1 MSDSYIYTWVT
12 THRMIDPLE
21 NTKHEN
27 SKSIKRKRIWI
38 SACKIKKPEQKLQNM
53 IQHND
58 AINPQWMGQAACA
71 HVLYGYFG
79 LTLLILMQWYAD
91 LLHIQEKIMM
101 QKNTGQSQQFSAG
114 IWQSAKSPW
123 IKPKALLQSAKIG
136 LYTIYSQIS
145 SSLKAIINV
154 IWKLQ
159 IIA

>member
-1 MSDSYIYTWVT
+1 
-12 THRMIDPLE
+12 
-21 NTKHEN
+21 
-27 SKSIKRKRIWI
+27 
-38 SACKIKKPEQKLQNM
+38 
-53 IQHND
+53 
-58 AINPQWMGQAACA
+58 
-71 HVLYGYFG
+71 
-79 LTLLILMQWYAD
+79 
-91 LLHIQEKIMM
+91 MM

-159 IIA
+159 IIASLSFHFTSVINSKCSPQLSEDKGVTGEVKENSTEDKGLINHKAHLPSESGTTGTAAAFVDPHVLNLEKMIYQFYLYLLL

>member
-1 MSDSYIYTWVT
+1 
-12 THRMIDPLE
+12 
-21 NTKHEN
+21 
-27 SKSIKRKRIWI
+27 
-38 SACKIKKPEQKLQNM
+38 
-53 IQHND
+53 
-58 AINPQWMGQAACA
+58 
-71 HVLYGYFG
+71 
-79 LTLLILMQWYAD
+79 
-91 LLHIQEKIMM
+91 MM

-159 IIA
+159 IIASLSFHFTSVINSKCSPQLSEDKGVTDEVKENRTEDKGLINHEAHLPSESGTTGTAAAFVDPHMSSI